1 MYARSSNVF
10 MSQPAFVV
18 RVGFTILRTSTV
30 PFQIRN
36 NRVRAETS
44 VTTMLVVVVSSP
56 SSFSLSSSS
65 LSSLSSSSYA
75 RKTAVPDLS
84 GISFLDCGV
93 VTVL

>member
-10 MSQPAFVV
+10 MSQPAVVV
-18 RVGFTILRTSTV
+18 RVGFTTLRTSSA

-56 SSFSLSSSS
+56 SSLSLSSSS
-65 LSSLSSSSYA
+65 LSSSSHA
-75 RKTAVPDLS
+75 RKTTDPDLS
-84 GISFLDCGV
+84 GISLLDCGV
-93 VTVL
+93 VTVV